1 MGIFNTKVF
10 LEIQVKG
17 YPVGKRIKCHLWLE
31 NEVTRAE
38 VEKYVK
44 GSLIFSDEYKK
55 DTIEEVKIYN
65 LCMTN
70 TKKGEE
76 NFGDMILDSVSNAVD
91 TETRRSNK
99 KSKVDL
105 RGLSLKDYTDLE
117 IEAAKKRFEEELV
130 MRRFSLLREEFE
142 FYKDNQ
148 TEINIEDVK
157 DVYKKCDGD
166 IYKLRKEKIRENIKD
181 MLKTKE
187 VID

>member
-17 YPVGKRIKCHLWLE
+17 FPVGKRIKCHLWLE
-31 NEVTRAE
+31 GEVKRADVDNYIKNSMTLSE
-38 VEKYVK
+38 
-44 GSLIFSDEYKK
+44 EYKK
-55 DTIEEVKIYN
+55 DVIEEIKVFN

-70 TKKGEE
+70 TRKEEE
-76 NFGDMILDSVSNAVD
+76 NYGDMILDSVSNAVD
-91 TETRRSNK
+91 TESRKLPK
-99 KSKVDL
+99 KTKVDL

-117 IEAAKKRFEEELV
+117 IEAAKKRLEEELV

-148 TEINIEDVK
+148 KEINIEDVK

-181 MLKTKE
+181 MLETKK
-187 VID
+187 VVD